1 VCVKRLGSGRRGDL
15 VSAFRRNDI
24 FLRIMHV
31 VGATERKE
39 NSRSRDALASTRGRV
54 RSPESA
60 DTSKAIRRV
69 AAGIARARIRG

>member
-1 VCVKRLGSGRRGDL
+1 MCVKRLGSGRRGDL
-15 VSAFRRNDI
+15 VSAFRRNDL

-31 VGATERKE
+31 LSVIERKE
-39 NSRSRDALASTRGRV
+39 SSRSRDALASTRVRV

>member
-15 VSAFRRNDI
+15 VSAFRQNDI

-39 NSRSRDALASTRGRV
+39 SSRSRDALASTRGRV
-54 RSPESA
+54 RSPEPA
-60 DTSKAIRRV
+60 DTSKAIRRGV
-69 AAGIARARIRG
+69 AGIARARIRG